1 MKRNEMIE
9 SLGKQYE
16 QARDDI
22 KKAELVIENRKSIVL
37 KIEGALEALNALEPD
52 DPPASSTPDHTDAA
66 IALGVLK

>member
-22 KKAELVIENRKSIVL
+22 KKAELAIENRKVILL

-52 DPPASSTPDHTDAA
+52 DPPAPSAPDHTDAA